1 MTSFVLSTVV
11 FLKENQEDKKERSNG
26 KPSRDILIHMG
37 NMWRLTQRVVQTTR
51 IWWCDSTIGSSTE
64 TGLCF
69 RTLQEGNCRDSQ
81 SIQGQEGWKHKNL
94 RKPKER
100 EEIIKTIV
108 SCIEENG
115 MSLQQTCDFL
125 NKNGLNPIN
134 GGKWYKSKLSSFY
147 KTNRET
153 SPK

>member
-1 MTSFVLSTVV
+1 
-11 FLKENQEDKKERSNG
+11 
-26 KPSRDILIHMG
+26 
-37 NMWRLTQRVVQTTR
+37 
-51 IWWCDSTIGSSTE
+51 
-64 TGLCF
+64 
-69 RTLQEGNCRDSQ
+69 
-81 SIQGQEGWKHKNL
+81 
-94 RKPKER
+94 
-100 EEIIKTIV
+100 
-108 SCIEENG
+108 

>member
-1 MTSFVLSTVV
+1 
-11 FLKENQEDKKERSNG
+11 
-26 KPSRDILIHMG
+26 MG
-37 NMWRLTQRVVQTTR
+37 NKSYDL
-51 IWWCDSTIGSSTE
+51 I
-64 TGLCF
+64 
-69 RTLQEGNCRDSQ
+69 EGRKDLNFELPINR
-81 SIQGQEGWKHKNL
+81 KHKNL